1 MKFPERIKGI
11 PPYIYAEMDKA
22 IKRAREKGLDIINI
36 AHGDPDLKP
45 PVEVI
50 EELKNSLSE
59 EDSHKYPSYW
69 GIIDLREKISEWMKK
84 RFGVHLNPEEEV
96 MVLIGAKEGI
106 THLFLALCDKEDYAL
121 IPDPAYPTYR
131 TSAIFSEAIPH
142 SIPLLKE
149 NDFLPDLNSINI
161 DIINRSKVII
171 LNYPNN
177 PTSKKADKNF
187 FREIVDFCHK
197 WGIYII
203 HDNAY
208 SEIYEDKPAPSI
220 LEIDGAKDIAVEIH
234 SFSKTYNMQGFR
246 IGWVC
251 GNKEILKSLSIIK
264 TNTDS
269 GVFIPLQKAAI
280 KAIEIYD
287 EFVPEIREIY
297 KRRRKI
303 VNDYLDKIGWKCYNS
318 DSTIYIWAEMNI
330 KKRGS
335 MKIVS
340 DLIDKKGVMI
350 GPGAGYGK
358 YGEGYLRFS
367 LTQPDKKIK
376 QAMER
381 FVDYLIEKIR

>member
-1 MKFPERIKGI
+1 MRLPERIRGI

-45 PVEVI
+45 PEEVI
-50 EELKNSLSE
+50 EELKKALSE
-59 EDSHKYPSYW
+59 KDFHKYPSYW
-69 GIIDLREKISEWMKK
+69 GIIDLREKIAEWMKK
-84 RFGVHLNPEEEV
+84 RFGVDLNPEEEI

-106 THLFLALCDKEDYAL
+106 THIFLALCDKEDYAL

-149 NDFLPDLNSINI
+149 NDFLPDLNSIKT
-161 DIINRSKVII
+161 DIINKSKVMI

-177 PTSKKADKNF
+177 PTSKKADKRF
-187 FREIVDFCHK
+187 FKEVVDFCHK

-208 SEIYEDKPAPSI
+208 SEVYEDEPAPSI
-220 LEIDGAKDIAVEIH
+220 LEIDGAKDIGVELH
-234 SFSKTYNMQGFR
+234 SFSKTYSMQGFR
-246 IGWVC
+246 IGWVS
-251 GNKEILKSLSIIK
+251 GNKDILKSLSIVK

-269 GVFIPLQKAAI
+269 GVFVPVQKAAI
-280 KAIEIYD
+280 RAIEIYD
-287 EFVPEIREIY
+287 KFAPEIREIY
-297 KRRRKI
+297 KRRRKL
-303 VNDYLDKIGWKCYNS
+303 VKVYLDRLGWKYYDS
-318 DSTIYIWAEMNI
+318 DSTIYIWTEMD
-330 KKRGS
+330 RGQNDS

-350 GPGAGYGK
+350 GPGAGYGR

-367 LTQPDKKIK
+367 VTQPDERIEE
-376 QAMER
+376 AMER
-381 FVDYLIEKIR
+381 FVNYLKGV